1 MCTACTIPLVS
12 LFYCDCSINAL
23 KTSVLYLN
31 PADSV
36 QIDQIPNYY
45 NDTCISTPHINI
57 PGQGRLQ
64 GGGARF
70 IMEEK
75 HPGLGTKVF
84 LR

>member
-1 MCTACTIPLVS
+1 MS

-23 KTSVLYLN
+23 KTSVLCLN

-36 QIDQIPNYY
+36 QIDQVPNFY

-57 PGQGRLQ
+57 TGQGRIQDLSE
-64 GGGARF
+64 GGARF
-70 IMEEK
+70 ISEEK
-75 HPGLGTKVF
+75 HPDLGTKVF